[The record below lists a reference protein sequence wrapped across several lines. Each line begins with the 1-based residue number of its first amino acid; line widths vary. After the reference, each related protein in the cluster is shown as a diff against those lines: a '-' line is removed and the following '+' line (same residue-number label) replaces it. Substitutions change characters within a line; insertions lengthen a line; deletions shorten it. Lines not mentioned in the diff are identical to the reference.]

1 MARFEEY
8 KDIFVFVEQENGNI
22 AEVSYELIS
31 EARKLVASIPEFGYK
46 VVGVLLGENVKE
58 KAQEVISHGADKV
71 IVVDDALLKDYSTQ
85 FYADALLNQEDAW
98 LYLDS
103 FLFQSLGHHFSRK
116 YMEELCAQLKE
127 NVLIEI
133 ENHLLERHNNKL
145 YFMPSPKD
153 VYYTLNELEYKDYK
167 EYSIMKQGQ
176 TIEFF
181 SVEASDFPLVV
192 RHVKVN
198 DVISMRFGNKNV
210 HRFFVDRKICKIY
223 RKYWLVVE
231 NNAGKVIFV
240 PGLGCDVEHYS
251 QNQQF
256 YFKMNGLD

>member
-1 MARFEEY
+1 MANKKRGHRRFLKNWN
-8 KDIFVFVEQENGNI
+8 KD
-22 AEVSYELIS
+22 
-31 EARKLVASIPEFGYK
+31 
-46 VVGVLLGENVKE
+46 
-58 KAQEVISHGADKV
+58 
-71 IVVDDALLKDYSTQ
+71 VDS
-85 FYADALLNQEDAW
+85 LLNQEDAW
-98 LYLDS
+98 LCLDT
-103 FLFQSLGHHFSRK
+103 FLFQALSHHFSRK
-116 YMEELCAQLKE
+116 YMEELCVQLKG

-133 ENHLLERHNNKL
+133 ENHLLERHNEKL
-145 YFMPSPKD
+145 YLMPKPQN

-167 EYSIMKQGQ
+167 EFSIMNQGQ
-176 TIEFF
+176 TIESF

>member
-1 MARFEEY
+1 M
-8 KDIFVFVEQENGNI
+8 
-22 AEVSYELIS
+22 
-31 EARKLVASIPEFGYK
+31 
-46 VVGVLLGENVKE
+46 
-58 KAQEVISHGADKV
+58 
-71 IVVDDALLKDYSTQ
+71 
-85 FYADALLNQEDAW
+85 
-98 LYLDS
+98 
-103 FLFQSLGHHFSRK
+103 
-116 YMEELCAQLKE
+116 
-127 NVLIEI
+127 
-133 ENHLLERHNNKL
+133 
-145 YFMPSPKD
+145 
-153 VYYTLNELEYKDYK
+153 YYTLNELEYKDYK
-167 EYSIMKQGQ
+167 EFSIMNQGQ
-176 TIEFF
+176 TIESF